1 MELERYFDF
10 LRKDDIRLKGTRI
23 GIETI
28 DNQVLVVYRGN
39 DGYARPVLAARV
51 SAGADYII
59 FHRRKQCNPYKK
71 LSK

>member
-1 MELERYFDF
+1 MKLESYFDF
-10 LRKDDIRLKGTRI
+10 LREDDIRLKGTRI
-23 GIETI
+23 GTESI
-28 DNQVLVVYRGN
+28 DNV
-39 DGYARPVLAARV
+39 YARPVLAARV